1 MTYEQILKDLQAGK
15 VRPVYFLHGTEPY
28 FIDLIADYAEK
39 QLLSEAEQA
48 FNLTV
53 LYGKDADHLA
63 ILDAARRYP
72 MMAPRQVVILKEA
85 QDMKSLPE
93 LKGYIEKPMETT
105 ALFICH
111 KHKKFN
117 TGTKFGATL
126 KEHAVLLETKEL
138 YEDKMPA
145 WVQEYLRAK
154 QLKIT
159 PAALGL
165 VVEYL
170 GTNLSKVVNELDKLA
185 LNLKPGTEV
194 NEAHIETHI
203 GISKDYNVFELH
215 KALGERNLQRA
226 GRIVNYFGANPK
238 NNPFI
243 GTIGSLYGFFSKVYM
258 FQFVAGKNEKE
269 QIEALQ
275 LRNGWFLRDY
285 KLAAKNYSRA
295 KLEDIIGYLHEY
307 DLKSKGVNLD
317 SSNYDDG
324 ELLKELVWKILH

>member
-53 LYGKDADHLA
+53 LYGKDADHLTV
-63 ILDAARRYP
+63 LDAARRYP

-105 ALFICH
+105 ALFVCH

-117 TGTKFGATL
+117 TATKFGATL

-154 QLKIT
+154 KLKIT
-159 PAALGL
+159 PAALSL

-170 GTNLSKVVNELDKLA
+170 GTSLSKVVNELDKLA

-194 NEAHIETHI
+194 DEAHIETHI
-203 GISKDYNVFELH
+203 GVSKDYNVFELH

-275 LRNGWFLRDY
+275 LRNDWFLRDY

-317 SSNYDDG
+317 SSHYDDG